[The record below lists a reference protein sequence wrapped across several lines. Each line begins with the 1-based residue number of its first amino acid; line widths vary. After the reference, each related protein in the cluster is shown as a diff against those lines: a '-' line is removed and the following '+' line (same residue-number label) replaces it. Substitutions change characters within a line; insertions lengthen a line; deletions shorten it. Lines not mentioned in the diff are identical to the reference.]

1 MASLKTFFIT
11 FVFLTWVSLQS
22 FGQGCSDAGFCTI
35 NSLKPGTA
43 DDDPSIPNQCK
54 IGIFMGKADNSIAVY
69 GTYLEYNRQ
78 LTQNTGIDLKLTT
91 IAQNGNNISVFG
103 LSDAFVNANYTLNEK
118 FKLTA
123 GFKIPLS
130 NASASRDNLPLPMDY
145 QSSLG
150 TLDLILGIGYEIW
163 KIQCFAA
170 IQQPLTQNDN
180 RFIATDYPE
189 NSPLRGFQTTRQF
202 KRAGDVMVR
211 VSYPISL
218 GSKFRIT
225 PGILPIYHLAND
237 RYTDAFNAEKEIAGS
252 SGLTL
257 NGNLYFDYQINNR
270 NALQLNL
277 GMPFVVREARPDG
290 LTRSFIMQME
300 YRGRF

>member
-1 MASLKTFFIT
+1 
-11 FVFLTWVSLQS
+11 
-22 FGQGCSDAGFCTI
+22 
-35 NSLKPGTA
+35 
-43 DDDPSIPNQCK
+43 
-54 IGIFMGKADNSIAVY
+54 MGKADNSIAVY

-78 LTQNTGIDLKLTT
+78 LNKKTGIDLKLTS

-103 LSDAFVNANYTLNEK
+103 LSDAFVNANYTPNEK
-118 FKLTA
+118 IKLTA

-180 RFIATDYPE
+180 QFIATDYPE
-189 NSPLRGFQTTRQF
+189 NSPLRGFQSTRRF
-202 KRAGDVMVR
+202 KRAGDVMLR
-211 VSYPISL
+211 VSYPISA

-225 PGILPIYHLAND
+225 PGILPIYHLKND
-237 RYTDAFNAEKEIAGS
+237 TYTDELNVEKEIAGS

-257 NGNLYFDYQINNR
+257 NGNLYLDYQINTR

-277 GMPFVVREARPDG
+277 GMPFVVRETRPDG
-290 LTRSFIMQME
+290 LTRSFILNME
-300 YRGRF
+300 YRNRF